1 MHSTPARRLAVAAIS
16 LGILAGCG
24 GDDGAGGDAS
34 DDTSGGGGG
43 AELSADQQA
52 VVDEMMSSAETQS
65 FDVDRACV
73 EQVAA
78 KLSDADAALLA
89 ADPTAEVSE
98 AADDLS
104 SELFGCI
111 DSDDLADGYVQELEA
126 AGTVFDEQCVRDA
139 VAGFDPTAVTDA
151 SAPAPR
157 VELATLIYEC
167 VELGS

>member
-1 MHSTPARRLAVAAIS
+1 MHRTTARRLAVAAIS

-24 GDDGAGGDAS
+24 GDD
-34 DDTSGGGGG
+34 TSGGGN

-52 VVDEMMSSAETQS
+52 VVDEMMSSAEMQE
-65 FDVDRACV
+65 FGVDRGCV

-98 AADDLS
+98 AADALS
-104 SELFGCI
+104 IELFGCI
-111 DSDDLADGYVQELEA
+111 DSDDLADSYVAELEA

-139 VAGFDPTAVTDA
+139 VAGFDPTGGSDA
-151 SAPAPR
+151 SVPDPR
-157 VELATLIYEC
+157 DELFDFISEC